1 MDREA
6 KDELYIIF
14 SVLHN
19 GKVHNSKEFQTL
31 FWQTKGPVNQIPC
44 DFLDGM
50 DHYTEWKETKL
61 NQQSSLHAKQGSHQI
76 YFKNHNVCKTAH
88 GWRSSPVCCL
98 VI

>member
-19 GKVHNSKEFQTL
+19 GKVHNSKEFQSL
-31 FWQTKGPVNQIPC
+31 FWQTKRPVNQIPC

-50 DHYTEWKETKL
+50 DHYTE
-61 NQQSSLHAKQGSHQI
+61 
-76 YFKNHNVCKTAH
+76 
-88 GWRSSPVCCL
+88 
-98 VI
+98 